1 MKKVFLFLTLLFSCA
16 VFSLHAEDKDWSDIE
31 LKELTDLSGTQSLVP
46 RQLPMSASY
55 TSDTLYVE
63 FNDYE
68 GTAVV
73 SVTDVMTGSV
83 LHRTISKVTSSEP
96 TIELDITD
104 LPTGYYQL
112 SIRLRTQEE
121 YGGFFSVII
130 PQSYCCQRHK
140 TLFAY

>member
-16 VFSLHAEDKDWSDIE
+16 VFSLHAEDKERTDIN
-31 LKELTDLSGTQSLVP
+31 LRDRSGQYDPQSLVP
-46 RQLPMSASY
+46 RQLPVSASY

-73 SVTDVMTGSV
+73 SITDVMTGSV
-83 LHRTISKVTSSEP
+83 LHRTISRVTSSEP

-121 YGGFFSVII
+121 YDG
-130 PQSYCCQRHK
+130 
-140 TLFAY
+140 LFMITGK